1 VVDLKL
7 SETTLSLAVIENENV
22 AALDIVY
29 RGF

>member
-7 SETTLSLAVIENENV
+7 SETTLSVAVTGIENI